1 MCTQIAFK
9 HQGRNTM
16 KTHFIVALSMIT
28 GIAAAALFELRPN
41 DAWAIQVQKDDH
53 ETTPIPM
60 HVNTFIYWPPLAVA
74 AELGYFADEGLDVKI
89 NITPSSTVQMHGLAV
104 GTWDIALTT
113 FDDVIA
119 SSADEGVSFKAFGY
133 LNISNLQLVASPEI
147 PNVEALR
154 FHPLAVD
161 APNTGWAVVLRK
173 MLLNYDM
180 DLNRGDYT
188 LVSAGGLATRIAS
201 MTQRQTFGTVWPPPV
216 PANVAPLGFHT
227 VAYQRDIVPNY
238 PGNVMAARADRLEG
252 QSRDGMERFMSAWL
266 RAAAYASDPAN
277 RDATVGILGHYGQTP
292 LGAPSSIEGVTLNAR
307 PDHDHLIVPWNLRQE
322 FGLAMPAGTVDNY
335 FTTKL
340 YDHVVHHSDDGGDP
354 QVGQK

>member
-1 MCTQIAFK
+1 MCAQIAFK
-9 HQGRNTM
+9 HQGRNPM
-16 KTHFIVALSMIT
+16 KARFILALSMVT
-28 GIAAAALFELRPN
+28 GIAAAVLFEMLPSN
-41 DAWAIQVQKDDH
+41 YAWAIQVQKDDH

-74 AELGYFADEGLDVKI
+74 SELGYFVDEGLDVTI
-89 NITPSSTVQMHGLAV
+89 DITPSSTVQMHGLAV

-133 LNISNLQLVASPEI
+133 LNISNLQLLARPEI
-147 PNVEALR
+147 PNAEALR

-188 LVSAGGLATRIAS
+188 FVSAGGPATRIAS
-201 MTQRQTFGTVWPPPV
+201 MTQRQTFGTVVPPPA

-238 PGNVMAARADRLEG
+238 PGNVMAARADRLSG
-252 QSRDGMERFMSAWL
+252 QGRRGMERFVSAWL
-266 RAAAYASDPAN
+266 RGAAYASDPAN
-277 RDATVGILGHYGQTP
+277 RGATVAILGHYGQTP
-292 LGAPSSIEGVTLNAR
+292 AGALSSIEGVTLNAR
-307 PDHDHLIVPWNLRQE
+307 PDRDHLIVPWNLRRE
-322 FGLAMPAGTVDNY
+322 FGLSTPEGTVDKY
-335 FTTKL
+335 FTTTL
-340 YDHVVHHSDDGGDP
+340 YDHVVP
-354 QVGQK
+354 R